1 MPVRK
6 IPKNH
11 LVVTGAF
18 SSAKA
23 DRVIGFESTLEK
35 EYMLLLDFDEQ
46 VERYEEQPVRVP
58 VPGVARGYVVDLL
71 VHFCSP
77 DRPPEL
83 TEVKTEAD
91 LERKRDDYRPK
102 FAAAEAF
109 CQDRG
114 WSFVIKTDKDIRT
127 PRLKN
132 LKFLRR
138 YRNAEPS
145 KEQTALVLAWLESK
159 GGRSTSE
166 TLATSLAPTAN
177 ERAPQ
182 LPVIWNLLL
191 TGRLCTDLNT
201 DMPVDVPLWLPGC
214 AP

>member
-23 DRVIGFESTLEK
+23 DRVIAFESTLEK
-35 EYMLLLDFDEQ
+35 EYMLLLDFDEE
-46 VERYEEQPVRVP
+46 VDRYEEQPVRVP
-58 VPGVARGYVVDLL
+58 VPGVPRGYVVDLL
-71 VHFCSP
+71 VHFRSS
-77 DRPPEL
+77 DRASQL
-83 TEVKTEAD
+83 TEIKTEED
-91 LERKRDDYRPK
+91 LERHRGDYAPK
-102 FAAAEAF
+102 FSAAQAF

-127 PRLKN
+127 AKLQN

-138 YRNAEPS
+138 YRNFSPDPAHSE
-145 KEQTALVLAWLESK
+145 LVMNGLVSA
-159 GGRSTSE
+159 GGRTTSE
-166 TLATSLAPTAN
+166 TLMNKLAPTPDDRSAL
-177 ERAPQ
+177 
-182 LPVIWNLLL
+182 LPVVWNLLL
-191 TGRLCTDLNT
+191 SRQLHTDL
-201 DMPVDVPLWLPGC
+201 DAEMPVDVPLWLPHA

>member
-23 DRVIGFESTLEK
+23 DRVIAFESTLEK
-35 EYMLLLDFDEQ
+35 EYMILLDFEDE
-46 VERYEEQPVRVP
+46 VDHYEEQPVRVP
-58 VPGVARGYVVDLL
+58 VPGVPKGYVVDLL
-71 VHFCSP
+71 VHFNST

-83 TEVKTEAD
+83 TEVKTEDD
-91 LERKRDDYRPK
+91 LSRHKDDYAPK

-109 CQDRG
+109 CQEQG
-114 WSFVIKTDKDIRT
+114 WAFVIKTDKGIRT
-127 PRLKN
+127 ARLKN

-138 YRNAEPS
+138 YRNCEPDAERA
-145 KEQTALVLAWLESK
+145 ALVMDWLASS
-159 GGRSTSE
+159 GGQSTSE
-166 TLATSLAPTAN
+166 TILNALAATPD
-177 ERAPQ
+177 ERSAL
-182 LPVIWNLLL
+182 LPVLWHLVL
-191 TGRLCTDLNT
+191 TRRLQADL
-201 DMPVDVPLWLPGC
+201 DAEMAVDVPLWLPGA